1 MQVHVRED
9 NMDNEKELLAVL
21 KINTEKFYFTIILIK
36 KYYSQQ
42 IKINSSYYGR
52 RVVKKFIVTLKLKQP
67 LY

>member
-36 KYYSQQ
+36 KYYSQE
-42 IKINSSYYGR
+42 IKINSSY
-52 RVVKKFIVTLKLKQP
+52 QW
-67 LY
+67 